1 MRPPAVAGDAPFD
14 QDPRR
19 WGQLALVSTALLLG
33 MSAWFAATAVGGDF
47 QARWGLGVDEVA
59 WLTTVVQ
66 VGFVVGTALAAVLN
80 LADIWASGRY
90 FAVSA
95 VLAAGVNA
103 ALLWA
108 PSFGVALG
116 LRFLTGVFLAGVY
129 PPAMKMMATW
139 FRSARGFAIGT
150 VVGAL
155 TVGKAAPYLLK
166 GLGGSA
172 AAGPV
177 ILGTSAGGLAA
188 GALILAAYRDGP
200 YRFARRPFEW
210 RRVGRIL
217 AHRPTM
223 LATGGY
229 LGHMWELYAGWL
241 LVTPFFAAA
250 LAARGVA
257 APEGPA
263 ALWGFAVIAAGGVG
277 AVVAGIGADRWGRER
292 VANGAMAVSGAC
304 SLSLGWLVG
313 APVWL
318 VGGLALLWG
327 ATIVA
332 DSAQFSAVV
341 TEVAPRDS
349 VGTALTL
356 QTMLGF
362 ALTGVS
368 MQLGVR
374 VVEAAGWGPG
384 LSLLALGP
392 VAGILSMRRLQRVRS
407 RAPDHADD
415 VASGSPIR

>member
-1 MRPPAVAGDAPFD
+1 MSAPAVAGDAPFD

-19 WGQLALVSTALLLG
+19 WGQLGLVSVALLLG
-33 MSAWFAATAVGGDF
+33 MSAWFAATAVSDAF
-47 QARWGLGVDEVA
+47 AVRWRLDADDVA

-66 VGFVVGTALAAVLN
+66 VGFVVGTAAAAVFN
-80 LADIWASGRY
+80 LADIWSSGRY

-95 VLAAGVNA
+95 FLAATANA

-108 PSFGVALG
+108 PTFSVALG

-139 FRSARGFAIGT
+139 FRSARGLAIGT

-166 GLGGSA
+166 GLGGTA
-172 AAGPV
+172 ASGSV
-177 ILGTSAGGLAA
+177 LLGTSAGGLAA
-188 GALILAAYRDGP
+188 GLLVLAAYRDGP
-200 YRFARRPFEW
+200 YRFERRPFEW

-241 LVTPFFAAA
+241 LVTPFFSAA
-250 LAARGVA
+250 LAARGA
-257 APEGPA
+257 TDPAGPA
-263 ALWGFAVIAAGGVG
+263 ALWGFAVIAVGGVG

-292 VANGAMAVSGAC
+292 VANGAMAVSGLC

-313 APVWL
+313 APLWI
-318 VGGLALLWG
+318 VGPLALVWG

-368 MQLGVR
+368 MQLGVW
-374 VVEAAGWGPG
+374 VVEVAGWGPG
-384 LSLLALGP
+384 LALLALGP
-392 VAGILSMRRLQRVRS
+392 VAGIASMRRLAAVR
-407 RAPDHADD
+407 RGAARRDP
-415 VASGSPIR
+415 